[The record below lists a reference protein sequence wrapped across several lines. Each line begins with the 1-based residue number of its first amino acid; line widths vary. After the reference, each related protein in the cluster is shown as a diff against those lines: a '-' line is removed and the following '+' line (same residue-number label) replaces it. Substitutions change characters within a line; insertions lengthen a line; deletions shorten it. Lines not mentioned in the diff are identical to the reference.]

1 MSINVYE
8 ANTPLIKETP
18 NGNNKITEKKPPI
31 NMVAMGFSK
40 SVGDDKRLS
49 DLSQKLDTIDEKTI
63 RDFASHLNGVGNGA
77 IISEDVIEKAIKGL
91 KYEGNELPE
100 LSENNPDLAKLD
112 AQIKTATQKMLTLNS
127 ASLIVNPNSIL
138 NNVDDTMSILPI
150 PVLTAQEEKIGDI
163 FKDEKAFAQS
173 VKLSLPKDAQE
184 VFDKN
189 YPILRETNLDD
200 AKSLNANAIGSASK
214 EDNAKINADIVD
226 NITQVYQMVTL
237 RFLAQLGNAPSGV
250 PSSMSSVPAA
260 KVA

>member
-1 MSINVYE
+1 MNINGYGANVLPTKE
-8 ANTPLIKETP
+8 ASNSD
-18 NGNNKITEKKPPI
+18 NKIAEKKTPI
-31 NMVAMGFSK
+31 SMVAMGFSK

-77 IISEDVIEKAIKGL
+77 IISDAIIEKAIKGL

-112 AQIKTATQKMLTLNS
+112 AQIKNATQKMLTLNS

-138 NNVDDTMSILPI
+138 NNIDDDMSILPI
-150 PVLTAQEEKIGDI
+150 PVLTVQEEKIGDI

-173 VKLSLPKDAQE
+173 VKLSLPKDAQGI
-184 VFDKN
+184 FDKN

-200 AKSLNANAIGSASK
+200 AKSLNTDAIGSASK

-226 NITQVYQMVTL
+226 NITEVYQMVTL

-250 PSSMSSVPAA
+250 PSSVPSVPAA
-260 KVA
+260 KV